1 MRLAKVTL
9 AGFKSFAEPT
19 EFRFDTPISGIVGPN
34 GCGKS
39 NVVDGIKW
47 VLGERSAK
55 SLRGDAM
62 LDVIFAG
69 SAARKPMGAATV
81 TLTFENP
88 LLAPDQFPHLG
99 TSSGN
104 GDSRRILP
112 IDADEVHVARRLYR
126 DGRSEYL
133 INGQKCRL
141 RDVKELFMDTGIG
154 AHAYSIIEQGKV
166 DAMLLANPA
175 ERRLIFEEA
184 AGIAKFKARKVE
196 AERKLERTEINLV
209 RVREQLENTV
219 RRLRIVRSQAA
230 RARKFQEFDQRC
242 RQLRVDYALD
252 TYHDLRQRLDGLT
265 SRIAELEQQ
274 RTQLTATLRELEDAK
289 QAAEIER
296 HDLQGRQ
303 RELEQRR
310 LELIAQRKHA
320 EQRKEFT
327 LRNMADATL
336 QADESR
342 SRMEELAARTA
353 GLEGE
358 LDAAGTTFAAASEQ
372 MTDVEREVHA
382 ASSDLV
388 KRQQDLLGARE
399 HADRLKGQIAAID
412 RQRVLAAGR
421 LESIESRTAALSEQ
435 EQRLASRSADIEAE
449 IEQAAGVRM
458 QTNAQ
463 IVDAERLVAQ
473 LQVELDE
480 QGRAAASLGDQHANI
495 TRQLA
500 ELRHERAGIESRRHL
515 LFEMHQA
522 REGLGEAVKAVL
534 DQPQQFPGIAG
545 ILGDAIDTDHEHA
558 LVVDAALGSNVQ
570 LLVADDGECLAVN
583 ESNLRDL
590 PGRLEFICRFVAD
603 AAERAPDANPIHDSF
618 AGAITPILCV
628 LRVLDH
634 ARPVVERLLGRTAIV
649 ENFAAAL
656 HLLGGEWAGWRWVT
670 RQGDVVEPDGRVLL
684 RARSA
689 VANDGWITRRV
700 ELMHLAAR
708 VVELDGRIAVRSA
721 ELDELVMQSEQASTR
736 QELASGQL
744 HAARHS
750 IVERQYQSQRLEN
763 DLHRLQRELAGVAL
777 ERSELFSQS
786 QELAQEQERLAANV
800 AKLASDIQSHQRQ
813 EVLAEQTYE
822 SAGAEVRRLQDQL
835 TTARITLGQCGER
848 LESIRRERRH
858 LELALDENRRQH
870 DLSQDQLCRRLSQV
884 EQYEATIAGA
894 DEEIEQSEIGAT
906 RVELQSAELDAVLRA
921 ADARVHAACEQLDA
935 VRQRAAHLDRD
946 YHAVEISRREV
957 EVKRE
962 NLEERTL
969 EDLELDIGVAY
980 PAHRAER
987 DQPDFMP
994 IDRESVELEINSL
1007 KEDIRKLGNVNLD
1020 ALEEEQ
1026 LLEGRNVDLIS
1037 QVEDIDSARQQ
1048 LATLV
1053 ADLESTSRDRFE
1065 QTFNAIR
1072 EHFAGDSGMF
1082 RKLFGG
1088 GSADMVLLPDDNGV
1102 IDVLESGIE
1111 IHAKPPGKQ
1120 PRVISQLSGGEKS
1133 MTAVALLMAIFK
1145 SKPSP
1150 FCLLDEVDAAL
1161 DESNVE
1167 RFVNV
1172 LHQFLDHSHFIVIT
1186 HHKRTMQGCDQLYGV
1201 TMQERGVSKRV
1212 AVRVEHVGD
1221 DGRISREAIELHDA
1235 DGVTSSANGSRHG
1248 DHEPP
1253 VVETRRAS
1261 SLRRK
1266 LESAWHDDDAAHI
1279 HN

>member
-9 AGFKSFAEPT
+9 AGFKSFADAT
-19 EFRFDTPISGIVGPN
+19 EFRFDQPITGIVGPN

-88 LLAPDQFPHLG
+88 LLEPDQFPHLG
-99 TSSGN
+99 VADN
-104 GDSRRILP
+104 GKPRRILP
-112 IDADEVHVARRLYR
+112 LDTDEVHVARRLYR

-184 AGIAKFKARKVE
+184 AGIARFKARKIE

-209 RVREQLENTV
+209 RVREQLENTE

-230 RARKFQEFDQRC
+230 KARKFKEFDQRC
-242 RQLRVDYALD
+242 RQLRVDFALD

-265 SRIAELEQQ
+265 SRIAELERQ
-274 RTQLTATLRELEDAK
+274 RTELTASLREMEDCR
-289 QAAEIER
+289 QTAEIARQES
-296 HDLQGRQ
+296 QSRQ

-320 EQRKEFT
+320 EQRKDLT
-327 LRNMADATL
+327 LRNMADARL

-342 SRMEELAARTA
+342 SRMQEFTTRAAAIAQDLETAASTLAA
-353 GLEGE
+353 E
-358 LDAAGTTFAAASEQ
+358 SEQ
-372 MTDVEREVHA
+372 MADVEREVA
-382 ASSDLV
+382 ALATELV
-388 KRQQDLLGARE
+388 SRQQAMLEARE
-399 HADRLKGQIAAID
+399 HADRMKDQVAATD
-412 RQRVLAAGR
+412 RQRALAAGR
-421 LESIESRTAALSEQ
+421 LESIEIRAGAIAEQ
-435 EQRLASRSADIEAE
+435 QQRLASRVADLDADIEQTTVARAQALAS
-449 IEQAAGVRM
+449 ISQCEQAA
-458 QTNAQ
+458 
-463 IVDAERLVAQ
+463 DQ
-473 LQVELDE
+473 LQAELDAHDM
-480 QGRAAASLGDQHANI
+480 AAASLGEQHA
-495 TRQLA
+495 TMTQQLI
-500 ELRHERAGIESRRHL
+500 ELRHERAGMESRRHL
-515 LFEMHQA
+515 LSEMHVA
-522 REGLGEAVKAVL
+522 KEGLGEAVKAVL
-534 DQPQQFPGIAG
+534 NQPERFPGIAG
-545 ILGDAIDTDHEHA
+545 ILGDAVDTDHEHA

-570 LLVADDGECLAVN
+570 LLIANDSECLSAN
-583 ESNLRDL
+583 ESALREL
-590 PGRLEFICRFVAD
+590 PGRLEFACRFVSN
-603 AAERAPDANPIHDSF
+603 AAHNPPEAAPIHDPV
-618 AGAITPILCV
+618 AGEITPIL
-628 LRVLDH
+628 RVIQVHEH
-634 ARPVVERLLGRTAIV
+634 ARAIVERLLNRTAVV
-649 ENFAAAL
+649 ESLSAAI
-656 HLLGGEWAGWRWVT
+656 HLLQGQWPGWRWVT
-670 RQGDVVEPDGRVLL
+670 RQGDVVEPDGRVML

-689 VANDGWITRRV
+689 VAGDGWITRRV
-700 ELMHLAAR
+700 ELMRLAAR
-708 VVELDGRIAVRSA
+708 VVDLDGRIAARSA
-721 ELDELVMQSEQASTR
+721 ELDELVMQTEQTSTR
-736 QELASGQL
+736 QQSIAEQL
-744 HAARHS
+744 LAARHS
-750 IVERQYQSQRLEN
+750 IVERQYQAQRL
-763 DLHRLQRELAGVAL
+763 DTDFARLQRDLAGVAS
-777 ERSELFSQS
+777 ERADLMSRS
-786 QELAQEQERLAANV
+786 QELLAEQQRLAADV
-800 AKLASDIQSHQRQ
+800 ARLADEMKEQQR
-813 EVLAEQTYE
+813 VAADAEKAHDH
-822 SAGAEVRRLQDQL
+822 AGVEVRRVQDEL
-835 TTARITLGQCGER
+835 TTARVTLGQCGER
-848 LESIRRERRH
+848 VESIRRERRH
-858 LELALDENRRQH
+858 LEMALEETRRQH
-870 DLSQDQLCRRLSQV
+870 ELTQEQLCRRMSQV
-884 EQYEATIAGA
+884 EQYEATVAGA
-894 DEEIEQSEIGAT
+894 DEEIQQSEIGLT
-906 RVELQSAELDAVLRA
+906 RVEQSARKLDLELRA
-921 ADARVHAACEQLDA
+921 ADERVHDACERLDA
-935 VRQRAAHLDRD
+935 VRHRATQLDRD

-969 EDLELDIGVAY
+969 EELELDIAMAY

-987 DQPDFMP
+987 EQPEFIPM
-994 IDRESVELEINSL
+994 DRESVELEINSL
-1007 KEDIRKLGNVNLD
+1007 RDDIRKLGNVNLD
-1020 ALEEEQ
+1020 AIEEEQ
-1026 LLEGRNVDLIS
+1026 LLEDRNVDLIK

-1048 LATLV
+1048 LASLITE
-1053 ADLESTSRDRFE
+1053 LEATSRERFE

-1072 EHFAGDSGMF
+1072 EHFAGDGGMF

-1088 GSADMVLLPDDNGV
+1088 GSADIVLLPDDNGV

-1167 RFVNV
+1167 RFINV

-1212 AVRVEHVGD
+1212 AVKVEHVGD
-1221 DGRISREAIELHDA
+1221 DGRISREAMDFHESDA
-1235 DGVTSSANGSRHG
+1235 MAMSTNGSRHSE
-1248 DHEPP
+1248 HEPP
-1253 VVETRRAS
+1253 VVETRRGS
-1261 SLRRK
+1261 SLRK
-1266 LESAWHDDDAAHI
+1266 QLESTFEATASDA
-1279 HN
+1279 